1 MTYAKGR
8 TRILLTL
15 VLAAK
20 LAGCAVLFSS
30 VAAMSIVNKKREGE
44 RLRRLCGQIAF
55 VRFVRDRIERFLT
68 PIGDILRD
76 CDRAIV
82 SDVLIGCTGGEFSQI
97 EGFRA
102 VHSSGI
108 YYSDGGKIFD
118 SFLSS
123 LGSSY
128 REEEVAGCN
137 ACIKDLEAVL
147 NKLETELPKERKSRG
162 VLRFCFAAAI
172 VIILF

>member
-1 MTYAKGR
+1 M
-8 TRILLTL
+8 LTL
-15 VLAAK
+15 NLAAK
-20 LAGCAVLFSS
+20 LAGCAILFSS
-30 VAAMSIVNKKREGE
+30 VAATSLTDKKRDGE
-44 RLRRLCGQIAF
+44 RLRRLRAQIELI
-55 VRFVRDRIERFLT
+55 RFIRDRIERFLS

-76 CDRAIV
+76 CDRGLI
-82 SDVLIGCTGGEFSQI
+82 SEILIGCESGEFFDTD
-97 EGFRA
+97 GLRA
-102 VHSSGI
+102 MLASGI

-118 SFLSS
+118 SFLAT

-137 ACIKDLEAVL
+137 TCIKDLEVL
-147 NKLETELPKERKSRG
+147 LHKLETDLPRERKSRG